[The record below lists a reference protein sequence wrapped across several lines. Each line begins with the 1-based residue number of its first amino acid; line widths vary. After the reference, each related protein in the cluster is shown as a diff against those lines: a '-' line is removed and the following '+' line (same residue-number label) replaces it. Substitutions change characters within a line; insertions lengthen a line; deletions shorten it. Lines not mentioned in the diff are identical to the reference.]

1 MSTEIPEFEV
11 GILSINSFDIRNSFP
26 DEERNI
32 LNNLT
37 QEQIMEIAPLA
48 WEKMRSEL
56 GDVFWE
62 VFSDSIREATMEVLN
77 LEFDDY
83 YNIVEE

>member
-26 DEERNI
+26 DEERSI

>member
-26 DEERNI
+26 DEERSI

-48 WEKMRSEL
+48 WEKMRSEF

-62 VFSDSIREATMEVLN
+62 VFSDSIREATMEVLD
-77 LEFDDY
+77 LEFDDD